1 MKESIQQ
8 SGQEVSIVIYDAPL
22 PPRYLKFSKKFIR
35 TVFVVVPVV
44 IGLIFLSLIIFGLGS
59 KLKDAPAPSMPVVMT
74 GGVDNKVHDLETEI
88 EALRA
93 SNEALQNKL
102 SGQGSATPTEPTAEE
117 PFLMGI
123 KKPYGMQNLI
133 SQNKVTLDQFELVES
148 SSKSAL
154 KFQIISTNPE
164 TKVTGHVLVFMISDS
179 GMMIYPGSANSSLGG
194 GVKFSMG
201 EPFSVS
207 RLRPTNAEF
216 NHRPTGE
223 NVKFVVYI
231 FSREGD
237 LLLIKETESY
247 KLGAK

>member
-1 MKESIQQ
+1 MKEPIQQ
-8 SGQEVSIVIYDAPL
+8 SGHEVSIVIYDAPL

-35 TVFVVVPVV
+35 TIFVVVPVV
-44 IGLIFLSLIIFGLGS
+44 IGLIFLSLLIFGLGMR
-59 KLKDAPAPSMPVVMT
+59 LKDTPAPTMPAVIT
-74 GGVDNKVHDLETEI
+74 GEESKVQSLEAEL
-88 EALRA
+88 EAMKN
-93 SNEALQNKL
+93 SNVALQEKL
-102 SGQGSATPTEPTAEE
+102 SGMGTTATEPSAEE

-133 SQNKVTLDQFELVES
+133 SQNKVTLDQFELVKD
-148 SSKSAL
+148 SSKSGL

-179 GMMIYPGSANSSLGG
+179 GMMVYPSTANSSLGG

-216 NHRPTGE
+216 NHRLTGE

>member
-1 MKESIQQ
+1 MKEPIQQ
-8 SGQEVSIVIYDAPL
+8 SGHEVSIVIYDAPL

-35 TVFVVVPVV
+35 TIFVVVP
-44 IGLIFLSLIIFGLGS
+44 IALGLTFLALIIFGFGLR
-59 KLKDAPAPSMPVVMT
+59 LKDTPAPTIPTVTLSDEDSRVQT
-74 GGVDNKVHDLETEI
+74 LEAEL
-88 EALRA
+88 EAMKN
-93 SNEALQNKL
+93 SNVALQEKL
-102 SGQGSATPTEPTAEE
+102 SGKGAESATEPTAEE

-133 SQNKVTLDQFELVES
+133 SQNKVTLGQFEMVQDS
-148 SSKSAL
+148 AKSGL

-164 TKVTGHVLVFMISDS
+164 TKVTGHVLVFMISDN
-179 GMMIYPGSANSSLGG
+179 GMMVYPASANSSLGG
-194 GVKFSMG
+194 GVKYSMG

-207 RLRPTNAEF
+207 RLRPTHAEF
-216 NHRPTGE
+216 NQRLTGE